1 MRRPARKLA
10 IVVMLALACGVTTA
24 FAAKLPTSSTKV
36 GAGNKAIA
44 ACDSDGVTVAYT
56 NAYDTTA
63 ADYRTSAVTV
73 SNINT
78 ACNGETLTVT
88 IRNSSGT
95 SLWQG
100 STTVSSTSA
109 TISTSSI
116 VASSIAGWAVAVS
129 G

>member
-1 MRRPARKLA
+1 MRHPARKVA
-10 IVVMLALACGVTTA
+10 IGVTLALACGVTTA
-24 FAAKLPTSSTKV
+24 FAARSPTSSTKV
-36 GAGNKAIA
+36 GAGNNTIA

-73 SNINT
+73 SGIST
-78 ACNGETLTVT
+78 TCNGETLTAT

-100 STTVSSTSA
+100 SSTLSSTSA

-116 VASSIAGWAVAVS
+116 VSSSIAGWAVAIS